1 MSHIKNRCG
10 QGSGLQGKTRVG
22 EGLRR
27 RGALPA
33 QIRKAPDVLVTSMGG
48 HGAIGYGLMVMHP
61 PCEEIRNLS
70 KRERMPVVNGSGGL
84 VRSRRG
90 TIDKAVKGRNIGT
103 ITRAEYLRQTFRVM
117 G

>member
-1 MSHIKNRCG
+1 MKNRCG
-10 QGSGLQGKTRVG
+10 PVGRLQGGTPAG

-27 RGALPA
+27 RGALSA
-33 QIRKAPDVLVTSMGG
+33 QIRKVPDMHVTSMGG
-48 HGAIGYGLMVMHP
+48 HGAIGYGPGVVQL
-61 PCEEIRNLS
+61 PCEEIRPPS
-70 KRERMPVVNGSGGL
+70 EKDRMPVVNGSGGR

-103 ITRAEYLRQTFRVM
+103 ITRAEYLHQTLRVM